1 MPGTIATVG
10 AGQTAAVAVRTLR
23 RRGFDG
29 QLVLIG
35 AEPHLPYQRPP
46 LSKEYLAGE
55 QDRDE
60 VFLLTEKWCADNA
73 VDLRLGTGASRVDA
87 AAGAVELEDG
97 TRVEADAVLL
107 ATGSRARLLPGAEG
121 DRVVHLRTLDDADRL
136 RGHLRPGRHV
146 ITVGGGFIGAEVASV
161 ARAAGA
167 RVTVLEALDVP
178 LEPVLGRE
186 FGGVCGRILRDNGV
200 DLRTGET
207 VTEVA
212 ETAGGVTVRTAAG
225 TVLGGDVVVVG
236 IGSVPNT
243 EVAERSG
250 IAVDGGVLTDEHCR
264 TSTDRVFAAG
274 DVTNHYHPL
283 FGRRMRVEHFDNANK
298 QGMAAAKNMLGRTTV
313 YGDPHW
319 FWSDQFDLNLQHAGH
334 VSQWADVVVRG
345 SVEELDFLAF
355 ALDGGVVRAAFA
367 VERGGG
373 MFLARELIAA
383 GAAPDP
389 DLLRDEDVELTELL
403 PS

>member
-10 AGQTAAVAVRTLR
+10 AGQTAAVAARTLR

-161 ARAAGA
+161 ARTAGA
-167 RVTVLEALDVP
+167 RVTVLEAMDTP

-186 FGGVCGRILRDNGV
+186 FGEVCGRILRDNGV

-225 TVLGGDVVVVG
+225 TVLEGDVVVVG

-274 DVTNHYHPL
+274 DVTSHYHPL

-298 QGMAAAKNMLGRTTV
+298 QGMAAAKNMLGRATV

-367 VERGGG
+367 VERGGE